1 MFKNLHNRFF
11 PVPGFLVP
19 QSFGFDIS
27 DESFKFVQLDIKK
40 DQIKIEKYGEC
51 KVPTGA
57 IESGKIKEPKVLEK
71 ILSDLKVSEGI
82 KSVRVSLP
90 EEQLYLFRVKLDKN
104 GLQDVREGIELLL
117 EEHIPVPAQEAIFDY
132 EILKED
138 ALSIYV
144 QVVAMQRSI
153 VEDYLSIFEHAGIAV
168 ISMEPEAQA
177 ASRAIIKRDDP
188 NTYLV
193 VDFGE
198 KRTGI
203 SIISKGVVMF
213 TSTVDVGGVMLTNLI
228 QKSFNISFDEAE
240 KMKQE
245 YGLQRNS
252 INKEMFSV
260 LLNGVSILRD
270 EVEKHFLYWHTHQDE
285 EGKDNAPIEKIL
297 LCGGDSNLIGLTDY
311 FSVSMKHKVEV
322 ANAWINILDV
332 EEKIPK
338 IDFKKSLSFTTA
350 LGLALGDFNYD

>member
-11 PVPGFLVP
+11 PIPKFLSMP
-19 QSFGFDIS
+19 SFGFDVS
-27 DESFKFVQLDIKK
+27 DESLKFVRLGVGKNG
-40 DQIKIEKYGEC
+40 IKIEQYGEC
-51 KVPTGA
+51 KVPAGI
-57 IESGKIKEPKVLEK
+57 IESGKIKQPKALIK
-71 ILSDLKVSEGI
+71 ILTDLKKEHNI

-90 EEQLYLFRVKLDKN
+90 EEQLYLFRLKLEKN
-104 GLQDVREGIELLL
+104 GLQDIKEGIELSL
-117 EEHIPVPAQEAIFDY
+117 EEHIPIPAQEAIFDY

-138 ALSIYV
+138 NSGVFV
-144 QVVAMQRSI
+144 QVAAMQRFLI
-153 VEDYLSIFEHAGIAV
+153 EDYLSVFEQAGIMVA
-168 ISMEPEAQA
+168 SMEPEAQA
-177 ASRAIIKRDDP
+177 ASRAIIKRDDA
-188 NTYLV
+188 NTYMV

-228 QKSFNISFDEAE
+228 QKSFNISFEEAE
-240 KMKQE
+240 KMKQQ

-270 EVEKHFLYWHTHQDE
+270 EIDRHFLYWHTHQDE
-285 EGKDNAPIEKIL
+285 EGKDNPPIEKIL
-297 LCGGDSNLIGLTDY
+297 LCGGDSNLIGLTEY
-311 FSVSMKHKVEV
+311 LSVSMKHKVEV
-322 ANAWINILDV
+322 ANSWTNILNV
-332 EEKIPK
+332 EKKIPK
-338 IDFKKSLSFTTA
+338 IDFKKSLSYTTA

>member
-11 PVPGFLVP
+11 PVPRFLATS
-19 QSFGFDIS
+19 SFGFDIS
-27 DESFKFVQLDIKK
+27 DESFKFVRLGIGKNG
-40 DQIKIEKYGEC
+40 IKIEQYGEC
-51 KVPTGA
+51 KVPAGA
-57 IESGKIKEPKVLEK
+57 IESGKIKQPKVLEK
-71 ILSDLKVSEGI
+71 ILTDLREKEEI

-90 EEQLYLFRVKLDKN
+90 EEQLYLFRLKLDKN
-104 GLQDVREGIELLL
+104 GLQDIRQGIEISL

-132 EILKED
+132 EILRED
-138 ALSIYV
+138 NQSVYV
-144 QVVAMQRSI
+144 QVAAMQRSI
-153 VEDYLSIFEHAGIAV
+153 IEDYLSIFTNAGIAV

-177 ASRAIIKRDDP
+177 ASRAIIKREDQ

-213 TSTVDVGGVMLTNLI
+213 SSTVDVGGVMLTNLI

-270 EVEKHFLYWHTHQDE
+270 EVERHFLYWHTHQDE
-285 EGKDNAPIEKIL
+285 DGKDNAPIEKIL

-311 FSVSMKHKVEV
+311 LSVSMRHKVEV
-322 ANAWINILDV
+322 ANAWINILDI
-332 EEKIPK
+332 EKKIPK

-350 LGLALGDFNYD
+350 LGLALGDFNYN